1 MNFILQPL
9 RFFAALRELAQKR
22 LVPTEL
28 DTEQLRELDAS
39 IRRQA
44 LFSAR
49 MTQLRVLQ
57 ALHDGLTGMLEGRD
71 NLATAKL
78 KLTDM
83 YRALGYDA
91 EAGGFPQDKAGTVPP
106 ARKGT
111 LRDLAS
117 DKRMTLTI
125 TTNYRIA
132 ANQAFAAKGM
142 EERRLY
148 QWPAWELVRIGRV
161 RTPRGFKRRKGG
173 ALEPVPGDDW
183 QARFVAAGGELF
195 DQGTRMIAPKTSDV
209 WQNLGD
215 GAGGYKDTLG
225 NPFAPFAFG
234 SKYGVRE
241 VARDECL
248 ILGVITDQKSE
259 PDTQA
264 GKEPAAV
271 PAVRSKASAAGLDPA
286 LIEAMKRDLARQEDG
301 SVRLK
306 RQLDQELAAADK
318 AYRARNAARNR
329 LWLHG
334 VIMNSGTHVGALLGW
349 ITRRMGKQQAGKAYD
364 KVHTRK
370 GGMRGKIGHPIQYKK
385 VDSAE
390 AQRIRAAT
398 GLDVAGYTHA
408 LDDSSIRH
416 IHKQHGSKTK
426 EKQRGQYPVTR
437 AVIMRLH
444 QLHSDPSTHI
454 KLSKNSINGLPT
466 IEYTWRRGGKRHT
479 LVEEVRAKSLVPI
492 TMHISNRR
500 IVAVDAP
507 PARESPPETSETFHD
522 VKNATSLRTRCKALV
537 AALETHSSL
546 SELRRAR
553 RAAA

>member
-1 MNFILQPL
+1 MNFLLKPV
-9 RFFAALRELAQKR
+9 RFFAALKELAKKR
-22 LVPTEL
+22 LVPTAL
-28 DTEQLRELDAS
+28 NTEQLRELDAS

-49 MTQLRVLQ
+49 MTQLHALQ
-57 ALHDGLTGMLEGRD
+57 SLHDGLTGMLEGTD

-78 KLTDM
+78 KMTQM

-91 EAGGFPQDKAGTVPP
+91 EAGGFPQDQPGTVPP
-106 ARKGT
+106 ARQGT

-125 TTNYRIA
+125 TTNYRVV
-132 ANQAFAAKGM
+132 ANQAFVAKGM
-142 EERRLY
+142 EARRLH
-148 QWPAWELVRIGRV
+148 QWPALELVRIGRV
-161 RTPRGFKRRKGG
+161 RTPRGFKRRKGV
-173 ALEPVPGDDW
+173 LEPVPGDDW

-195 DQGTRMIAPKTSDV
+195 DKGTRMIAPKGSDV
-209 WQNLGD
+209 WQKLGD

-234 SKYGVRE
+234 SKWGVRE

-248 ILGVITDQKSE
+248 ILGVITAEGNAPATKADK
-259 PDTQA
+259 A
-264 GKEPAAV
+264 PAAL
-271 PAVRSKASAAGLDPA
+271 PAVQSKASAAGIDPA
-286 LIEAMKRDLARQEDG
+286 LIAAMKRDLAQQEDG

-329 LWLHG
+329 AWLHG
-334 VIMNSGTHVGALLGW
+334 VIMNSGTRAGALLGW
-349 ITRRMGKQQAGKAYD
+349 ITRQMGKMQAAKAYD

-370 GGMRGKIGHPIQYKK
+370 GGMRGRIGHPIQYKK

-390 AQRIRAAT
+390 ARRIKDAT
-398 GLDVAGYTHA
+398 GLDVAGFTHE
-408 LDDSSIRH
+408 LDESAIRH
-416 IHKQHGSKTK
+416 IHKAHGDEAR
-426 EKQRGQYPVTR
+426 EKLRGQYPVTR
-437 AVIMRLH
+437 AVITRLH

-454 KLSKNSINGLPT
+454 KLSKASGRNSLPT

-479 LVEEVRAKSLVPI
+479 LVEEVRAQTLVPI
-492 TMHISNRR
+492 TMHIGNRR

-522 VKNATSLRTRCKALV
+522 VPNANLLRTRCKALV
-537 AALETHSSL
+537 AALE
-546 SELRRAR
+546 R
-553 RAAA
+553 RAA